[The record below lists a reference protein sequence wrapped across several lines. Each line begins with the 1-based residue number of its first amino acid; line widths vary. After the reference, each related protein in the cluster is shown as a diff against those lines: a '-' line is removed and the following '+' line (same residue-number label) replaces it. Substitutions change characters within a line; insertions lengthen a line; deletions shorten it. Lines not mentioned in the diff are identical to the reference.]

1 MADISNIINV
11 ALLAGGQ
18 SAARDNMNVVAIL
31 TPGQGVLT
39 SAERYRAY
47 KTAAAVEKDWGT
59 GSDVT
64 EYANSFF
71 ATSPNPVNFGGTLI
85 VGYYRGAEETV
96 PATSATLVGTQ
107 LAEAATLQKL
117 QNIMDGS
124 FTLTLTDDDVT
135 DETIAVDG
143 LDFQTCTSLEEA
155 RNVIA
160 EKITASGVTLFYE
173 NGRFSVIGN
182 TPSAVSTLTYATAG
196 ATGSYVGGILGLN
209 EGSGALLT
217 QGTDAEVLAVE
228 TKQEGI
234 AALKAQVNIKGAC
247 FIEKLLDNEIS
258 GLATWGKAN
267 AVIIYGVFS
276 GANYLQV
283 STTNPV
289 WQLKLASGSNFR
301 ALYSKVGNRKLAA
314 SYMARTHTVNFSA
327 ENSAMTMQLKE
338 LSVPAES
345 YTQTE
350 LDSAK
355 RVGLD
360 LYTTVKDTPC
370 VFTSH
375 ANDFVDN
382 VYNLIAFIDAVQ
394 TDMFNLLKSTAT
406 KIPQTE
412 SGVKTLVD
420 QAEKTTAGFVRAG
433 VFAPGTWSSPD
444 TFGDVEV
451 FKRSIE
457 QSGFYWLAGSL
468 AEQSQAER
476 EERKSPV
483 LQGAVKN
490 AGAIHSVDMI
500 INFNK

>member
-11 ALLAGGQ
+11 ALLAGGK
-18 SAARDNMNVVAIL
+18 SAGRDNMNVVAIL
-31 TPGQGVLT
+31 TPEQGVLT
-39 SAERYRAY
+39 TAERYRAY
-47 KTAAAVEKDWGT
+47 KTAGAVEKDWGT
-59 GSDVT
+59 GSAVT
-64 EYANSFF
+64 EYANTFF

-85 VGYYRGAEETV
+85 VGFYRGAEEIV
-96 PATSATLVGTQ
+96 AATSATLVGNQ

-117 QNIMDGS
+117 QAIENGS
-124 FTLTLTDDDVT
+124 FAITVDGDDVVIN
-135 DETIAVDG
+135 D
-143 LDFQTCTSLEEA
+143 LDFRTCTSLEDVLTTLA
-155 RNVIA
+155 A
-160 EKITASGVTLFYE
+160 KLTASGATVEYTD
-173 NGRFSVIGN
+173 GRFVFTSETDGAL
-182 TPSAVSTLTYATAG
+182 SLLTYLSAAAG
-196 ATGSYVGGILGLN
+196 GTFVGGILGLN
-209 EGSGALLT
+209 EGSGASLT
-217 QGTDAEVLAVE
+217 QGAATETLAVE

-247 FIEKLLDNEIS
+247 FIEKLLDDEIL

-267 AVIIYGVFS
+267 AVILYGVFS
-276 GANYLQV
+276 GSKYLSV
-283 STTNPV
+283 ATTNPI

-301 ALYSKVGNRKLAA
+301 ALYSKAGNRKLAA

-338 LSVPAES
+338 LSVPAEDYS
-345 YTQTE
+345 QTE
-350 LDSAK
+350 LDNAK

-360 LYTTVKDTPC
+360 LYTTVKDTPV

-406 KIPQTE
+406 KLAQTT
-412 SGVKTLVD
+412 SDVDKMVD

-451 FKRSIE
+451 FKRNIE

-468 AEQSQAER
+468 ADQAQAER

-490 AGAIHSVDMI
+490 AGAIHSADLI